1 MNLDEQLRAAL
12 SLEADMQNAT
22 RPDIDGLITG
32 GRARRRRRNVLWA
45 SGAALAVVLIGGGA
59 YAVTQLDLSDAG
71 SSPIVG
77 EPTSEANPAAL
88 PGDAG
93 EDQLE
98 PGTYRVLVGA
108 DATGDGEIEADLT
121 LEGSGW
127 KAGNFPTVQEGVTYG
142 GIAVYRPDALAVES
156 GCNHDV
162 SNDRVGETPQALAEQ
177 LAGSRGARSS
187 SQSGPR
193 RSSATTPSTYGSGSP
208 TTAPMAGA
216 TASRRRHEAVAASA
230 SAACPRRS
238 SWTSGSWTWT
248 ECRSWSTPGTRTARR
263 PPWWTGSPRPS
274 DSISFVAG

>member
-32 GRARRRRRNVLWA
+32 GRARRRRRNLLWA
-45 SGAALAVVLIGGGA
+45 GGAALAVVLIGGGA

-71 SSPIVG
+71 SSPIVD
-77 EPTSEANPAAL
+77 EPTSEATPSELPA
-88 PGDAG
+88 DAG

-108 DATGDGEIEADLT
+108 DATGEGEIEADLT

-162 SNDRVGETPQALAEQ
+162 SNDLVGETPQALAEQ
-177 LAGSRGARSS
+177 LAELPGSTVVQPVGPTQKLGYDAQHVRLRIADDCPDGGGYRVAETPRGSRGISFSS
-187 SQSGPR
+187 V
-193 RSSATTPSTYGSGSP
+193 P
-208 TTAPMAGA
+208 TTVVMDFWVLDVDGVPVVVDTWHQNGASTDLVDRIAQAG
-216 TASRRRHEAVAASA
+216 
-230 SAACPRRS
+230 
-238 SWTSGSWTWT
+238 
-248 ECRSWSTPGTRTARR
+248 
-263 PPWWTGSPRPS
+263 
-274 DSISFVAG
+274 DSLSFVAG